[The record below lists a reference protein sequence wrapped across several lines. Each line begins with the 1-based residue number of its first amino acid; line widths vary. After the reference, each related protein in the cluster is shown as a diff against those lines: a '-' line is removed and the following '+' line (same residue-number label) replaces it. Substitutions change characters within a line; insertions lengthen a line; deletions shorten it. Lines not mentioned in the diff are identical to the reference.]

1 MFGCNFLESC
11 YFLMKDTKGV
21 VLEGREGKKE
31 MRGAEGEETIM
42 RNTLYEER
50 ITFNKKR
57 KKQNK
62 KHKRKII
69 CKHNSTE
76 NSKTIYKYEINLWSN
91 KIIKGII
98 PQLDILCHQVK
109 PSVADMGSIL
119 LSCQSK
125 GPCGRP

>member
-57 KKQNK
+57 K
-62 KHKRKII
+62 
-69 CKHNSTE
+69 
-76 NSKTIYKYEINLWSN
+76 N
-91 KIIKGII
+91 KIKNIREKLYVNTILQKI
-98 PQLDILCHQVK
+98 PKLYTNMK
-109 PSVADMGSIL
+109 
-119 LSCQSK
+119 
-125 GPCGRP
+125 